1 MSHKEISA
9 AYKGTP
15 VNVAVPAKVAYDYDQ
30 FVEVQRSILDRL
42 GCLACCSG
50 FDIRWD
56 LATRFS
62 VDERLNVKELGF

>member
-1 MSHKEISA
+1 MSHAKYAPVS
-9 AYKGTP
+9 KT
-15 VNVAVPAKVAYDYDQ
+15 VNVSLPANVAYDFDK

-42 GCLACCSG
+42 GCMACCSG

-62 VDERLNVKELGF
+62 VDEQLNVTETGF